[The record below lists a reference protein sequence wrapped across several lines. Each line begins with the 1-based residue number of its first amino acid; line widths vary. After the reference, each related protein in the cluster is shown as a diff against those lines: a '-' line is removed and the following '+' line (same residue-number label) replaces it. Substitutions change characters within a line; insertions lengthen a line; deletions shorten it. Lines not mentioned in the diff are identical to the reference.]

1 MDGEA
6 AGVMGGEAAGV
17 MGGEAAGVGMKP
29 CGISGGGGS

>member
-1 MDGEA
+1 MD
-6 AGVMGGEAAGV
+6 GEAAGV